1 MSEGGSRAR
10 LYLLILAMVAS
21 WATSFP
27 VGKLALRE
35 LPQMFLPGIRI
46 TIAALL
52 MAAIFLWWRRRN
64 PEAPLWRRA
73 DLGWITALALLGIA
87 LNQLLFVAGLKRTSV
102 AHASL
107 IIATSPVMVW
117 MGSVAKGYEK
127 FRPARI
133 FGITLA
139 IAGVVVLQ
147 VLPGKNSGASLAGDF
162 LIFLSVFFFAGYS
175 VLSRDLSRRIGSV
188 PLNTLLYAVSAVVML
203 PIALW
208 DARGLDLAGVSPPT
222 WIYVLFLA
230 AFPSVI
236 AYLIFSH
243 AIARIPPSR
252 VSMFSY
258 LQPFLATMLAVP
270 ILREPLTASFFAGGA
285 LVLGGVY
292 LAERTA

>member
-1 MSEGGSRAR
+1 LTEGGSRAR
-10 LYLLILAMVAS
+10 LYLLILTMVAS
-21 WATSFP
+21 WAASFP

-35 LPQMFLPGIRI
+35 LPQLFLPGVRV
-46 TIAALL
+46 TIAAAL
-52 MAAIFLWWRRRN
+52 MGAIFVWWRRRN
-64 PEAPLWRRA
+64 PSAPLWSRGDAARI
-73 DLGWITALALLGIA
+73 GALALLGVA
-87 LNQLLFVAGLKRTSV
+87 LNQFLFVAGLKRTSV

-107 IIATSPVMVW
+107 IIAISPVMVW
-117 MGSVAKGYEK
+117 LGSVAKGYER

-133 FGITLA
+133 LGIALA

-147 VLPGKNSGASLAGDF
+147 VLPARNTGASLTGDF
-162 LIFLSVFFFAGYS
+162 LVFLSISFFAVYS
-175 VLSRDLSRRIGSV
+175 VLSREVSRRIGSV

-203 PIALW
+203 PVALW
-208 DARGLDLAGVSPPT
+208 DARGLDLGRVSPST
-222 WIYVLFLA
+222 WIYVVLLA
-230 AFPSVI
+230 AFPSVL

-243 AIARIPPSR
+243 AIARIAPSR

-270 ILREPLTASFFAGGA
+270 ILQEPVTMSFFAGGA

>member
-1 MSEGGSRAR
+1 MTEGGSRAR

-73 DLGWITALALLGIA
+73 DLGWISVLALLGIA

-107 IIATSPVMVW
+107 IIAISPVMVW

-133 FGITLA
+133 FGIALA
-139 IAGVVVLQ
+139 IGGVVVLQ
-147 VLPGKNSGASLAGDF
+147 VLPGKNTGSSLAGDF

-222 WIYVLFLA
+222 WIYVVFLA